1 MGYLRPSAAVFCLGA
16 VIGGAAFSAAQAGPL
31 GLDSSTPGYSGKQ
44 ILQSGVATDGTYWI
58 DPNGGDSSDAFR
70 VYVDMTTAGG
80 GWTHGL
86 NSVSGDTSATTDMVS
101 NTGTVGLTTG
111 HTRNMTELAIGQNA
125 EIRHRLVNKD
135 GSVRF
140 DGYYTGN
147 YHGILGDGGWTVLA
161 GGVAALGVHPGNDWS
176 TATSDVDD
184 FSGNCASYFGVPW
197 YYTSC
202 YNAIPVSLLQITG
215 GPFSQGSQPS
225 NEIGSWAIYV
235 RELNTPD
242 PPVATVSETGTVTLF
257 ALGIVALGLARRR
270 KSARLRNSAW

>member
-1 MGYLRPSAAVFCLGA
+1 M
-16 VIGGAAFSAAQAGPL
+16 
-31 GLDSSTPGYSGKQ
+31 
-44 ILQSGVATDGTYWI
+44 
-58 DPNGGDSSDAFR
+58 
-70 VYVDMTTAGG
+70 
-80 GWTHGL
+80 
-86 NSVSGDTSATTDMVS
+86 
-101 NTGTVGLTTG
+101 
-111 HTRNMTELAIGQNA
+111 
-125 EIRHRLVNKD
+125 
-135 GSVRF
+135 
-140 DGYYTGN
+140 
-147 YHGILGDGGWTVLA
+147 LA